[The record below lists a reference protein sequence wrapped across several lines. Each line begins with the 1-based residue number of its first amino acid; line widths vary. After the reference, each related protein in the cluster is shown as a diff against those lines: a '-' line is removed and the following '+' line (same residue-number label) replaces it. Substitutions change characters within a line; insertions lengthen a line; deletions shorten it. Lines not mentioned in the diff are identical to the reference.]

1 MKRKNVLRC
10 FALMI
15 WAVCTINVFCSF
27 EVKRI
32 KIDAKAITANAIQ
45 IASKLFNLGPSD
57 KGGLYTIKFHDNN
70 Y

>member
-1 MKRKNVLRC
+1 MKRKNVLRF

-15 WAVCTINVFCSF
+15 WVVCTISVFCSF

-45 IASKLFNLGPSD
+45 VASKLFNLGPSD
-57 KGGLYTIKFHDNN
+57 EGGLYINFCNDYNN
-70 Y
+70 

>member
-1 MKRKNVLRC
+1 MKKRNVLRW
-10 FALMI
+10 FALVV

-45 IASKLFNLGPSD
+45 LASKLFNLGPSD
-57 KGGLYTIKFHDNN
+57 AGGLYTIKFHDNN
-70 Y
+70 N

>member
-1 MKRKNVLRC
+1 MNKKNALRF

-15 WAVCTINVFCSF
+15 WALCTINVLCSF

-57 KGGLYTIKFHDNN
+57 EGGLYINFCNDHNH
-70 Y
+70 

>member
-1 MKRKNVLRC
+1 MKRKNVLRF

-15 WAVCTINVFCSF
+15 WVVCTVNVFCSF

-45 IASKLFNLGPSD
+45 VASKLFNLGPSD
-57 KGGLYTIKFHDNN
+57 EGGLYINFCNDYNH
-70 Y
+70 